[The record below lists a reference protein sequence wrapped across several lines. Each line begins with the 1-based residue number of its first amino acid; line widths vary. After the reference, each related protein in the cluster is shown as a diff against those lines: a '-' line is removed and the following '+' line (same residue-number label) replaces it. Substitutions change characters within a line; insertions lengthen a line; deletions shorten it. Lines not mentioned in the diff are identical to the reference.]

1 MSRKKFVPQKVDTN
15 TFCQIKKDI
24 RNENLSRQQ
33 IMYHFGIGSST
44 YSLIKASKS
53 FADYKGKLKA
63 KNDRQRKNQQKKVEK
78 ALKMRQSKTG
88 HVKLPS
94 YPKVD
99 DLRALA
105 ICLWISFIF
114 CVAFLLFT
122 IVFTGG
128 VR

>member
-1 MSRKKFVPQKVDTN
+1 MSRKKFVPLKIDGN
-15 TFCQIKKDI
+15 TFRQIKKDI
-24 RNENLSRQQ
+24 RNKNLSRQQ
-33 IMYHFGIGSST
+33 IICHFGIGSST

-63 KNDRQRKNQQKKVEK
+63 KNDRQKKNLQKRVEQ
-78 ALKMRQSKTG
+78 ALKMRQRQIK
-88 HVKLPS
+88 HIKIPS

-105 ICLWISFIF
+105 ICLWISFVF
-114 CVAFLLFT
+114 CVVFLLFT